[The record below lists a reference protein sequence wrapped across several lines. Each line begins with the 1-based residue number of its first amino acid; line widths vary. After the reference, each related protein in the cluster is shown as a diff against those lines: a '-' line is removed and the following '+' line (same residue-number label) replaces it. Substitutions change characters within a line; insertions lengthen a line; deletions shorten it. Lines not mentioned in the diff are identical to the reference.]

1 MTAPTPALLRPLQIG
16 TMTVAGRLFKSA
28 TSETRSSTDGFVTD
42 ELLEFY
48 EPIARAGTPL
58 IITGNLY
65 VSLQGKSSARQAGID
80 ADDKKPGLRRWV
92 ALAHQHGARLI
103 AQLNH
108 GGRQIATPFVP
119 GQPAVSASALR
130 EPLYGTTPRPLRTD
144 EIAGVVEDFAAA
156 AERARDAG
164 FDGVQ
169 IHAAH
174 GYLLNQFLTPHTNRR
189 TDRYGGTLDNRMRLL
204 REVTAAI
211 RRRVGEDYP
220 VLLKINGTD
229 ALPLRRATTT
239 ADYVRIARALQDEG
253 IDAVEVSRGHYESWP
268 YNIMGRY
275 RGFTR
280 AEVVEGSAAGLP
292 KCRRLAMRAAA
303 PPVERIAERIA
314 PASEGFNLPHAE
326 QFTAELS
333 IPVICVGGFHT
344 TEAMEATVDSGR
356 CNAVSAARAFIADP
370 FLFQHIRTP
379 DPQAPVCGFCNGCIA
394 RVGGMPIDCYSS
406 NILRRKNLMLT
417 ASVSQP
423 PATAANRKDRP

>member
-108 GGRQIATPFVP
+108 GGRQIATPLVP

-239 ADYVRIARALQDEG
+239 ADYVRIAQRTQDDG
-253 IDAVEVSRGHYESWP
+253 VDAVEVSRGHYESWP

-292 KCRRLAMRAAA
+292 RYRRLAMRAAA
-303 PPVERIAERIA
+303 PLIERVAERIA
-314 PASEGFNLPHAE
+314 PASEGFNLPYAE
-326 QFTAELS
+326 QLTAALS

-344 TEAMEATVDSGR
+344 GGAMQAAIASGR
-356 CNAVSAARAFIADP
+356 CDAVSAARAFVADP
-370 FLFQHIRTP
+370 YLFQRIRTP

-406 NILRRKNLMLT
+406 DIRARKNLMLN
-417 ASVSQP
+417 ASRSQP
-423 PATAANRKDRP
+423 PATAATRKDLP